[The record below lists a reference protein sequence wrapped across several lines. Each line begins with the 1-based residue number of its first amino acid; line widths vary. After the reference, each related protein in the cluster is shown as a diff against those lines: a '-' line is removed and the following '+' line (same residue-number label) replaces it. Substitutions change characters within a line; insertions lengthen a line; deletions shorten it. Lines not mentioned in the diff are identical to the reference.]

1 MRHNMSPATRAAL
14 SARMKALHAD
24 PEFAAANAE
33 RARERM
39 RRLNADPE
47 FAAANAER
55 MRKLNADPEFA
66 AANAERSRE
75 RLRKLHADPEFAER
89 KKARVKQ
96 CVYCQRVGYRMEPD
110 GEAYA
115 CHDVRACEERI
126 LRAEERA

>member
-24 PEFAAANAE
+24 PEFAAAHAERLRKLNADPEFAAAHAE

-39 RRLNADPE
+39 RKLHADPE

-55 MRKLNADPEFA
+55 MRKL
-66 AANAERSRE
+66 
-75 RLRKLHADPEFAER
+75 HADPEFVER
-89 KKARVKQ
+89 KKAGVKK
-96 CVYCQRVGYRMEPD
+96 CVYCQRVGYHMEPD

-115 CHDVRACEERI
+115 CRDVRACEERI